1 MKAFSVPPPLVHLRD
16 PYPHPCCVVDI
27 ARRGREQARI
37 VIARLWLTEGI
48 PYVFRQCPA
57 VYESMRSWLSVRL
70 EAHAKEIGLV
80 GSARLGRSLAPVK
93 LGQPFLDHHSDLDLF
108 TVSTGLF
115 ERLRTEFSRWRHAFQ
130 NHEIVPRDATEK
142 GYWEN
147 NYMQGAGQITRGFL
161 HDNMI
166 PNLDR
171 YPVQQNIRQSMYEL
185 VAKLKSTPLAP
196 RPKEASVRCYTSWDS
211 FIEQTSLNFT
221 QDAYKKPPLI

>member
-70 EAHAKEIGLV
+70 EVHAKEIGLV

-115 ERLRTEFSRWRHAFQ
+115 REAKDGVLPLEAC
-130 NHEIVPRDATEK
+130 IPKPRDCSE
-142 GYWEN
+142 
-147 NYMQGAGQITRGFL
+147 
-161 HDNMI
+161 
-166 PNLDR
+166 
-171 YPVQQNIRQSMYEL
+171 
-185 VAKLKSTPLAP
+185 
-196 RPKEASVRCYTSWDS
+196 RCYGERILGKQLHAGGRTDHSRFS
-211 FIEQTSLNFT
+211 
-221 QDAYKKPPLI
+221 A